1 MRQENILTHSLQSD
15 WRDLSLVPLAV
26 GLSNVITAA
35 NNEILVLVVMTA
47 REVALENSL
56 GALSVTDL
64 CVDRGTRHV
73 RNHGVATAPWALHVA
88 EWVVLGGG
96 LGIPDITTIASQV
109 ARLDS
114 FSNILLNDNSTTGSV
129 NEP

>member
-1 MRQENILTHSLQSD
+1 MRQEIIITHSFQND
-15 WRDLSLVPLAV
+15 WRDLSLVPLAI
-26 GLSNVITAA
+26 GLSNVITAV
-35 NNEILVLVVMTA
+35 NNEILVSIVMTA

-64 CVDRGTRHV
+64 CIDRGTRHV
-73 RNHGVATAPWALHVA
+73 RNHGVATTPRALDVA
-88 EWVVLGGG
+88 EWVVLRGG
-96 LGIPDITTIASQV
+96 LGIPDITAVASQV

-114 FSNILLNDNSTTGSV
+114 LSNILLDDNGTTGSV

>member
-1 MRQENILTHSLQSD
+1 MRQENILTRSLQSD

-56 GALSVTDL
+56 GALSVADL
-64 CVDRGTRHV
+64 CIDRGTRHV
-73 RNHGVATAPWALHVA
+73 RNHGVATTPRALDVA

-114 FSNILLNDNSTTGSV
+114 FSNILLDDNGTTGSV